1 MGLLGDGWSDPQS
14 NAVMQLAGGLLS
26 GNFGQGAAAYGNT
39 MAGAKDAALK
49 RQYLQSQMDE
59 NNAVVEQKRA
69 QTAEAQRIRSLV
81 ANFGVLQD
89 GAALGSVSQDGQT
102 APRSAPDYTS
112 LIRQG
117 VPVEIVKSLAES
129 ANFGRPKVAR
139 TADIEG
145 PNGAKMIQGF
155 DDYGMP
161 VGQGASG
168 YVAPQLI
175 NQGDRQTFAKPMA
188 GASFG
193 VNMSA
198 SERDSSARGW
208 AGVQNSRARLAF
220 DQAGGVLGVRPAKQ
234 GPMSVTLQKELIESD
249 DVIQSSNAVVD
260 ILGQAKTLNSKA
272 YSGYGAKARAVLAS
286 NLPGDNKGA
295 DATIDLDNMMTGQGL
310 ESLKSIFGAAPTEG
324 ERKILMDMQ
333 ASADKTPA
341 QREAIMDRAIGA
353 AKRRGSFADN
363 KAKAIRDGTYLTQGV
378 PAAPQPASQPAPA
391 ANKQPAPQAMKGMVR
406 GGYKFKGGDPSNQA
420 NWEKQ

>member
-1 MGLLGDGWSDPQS
+1 MAGLLGQGWDDPQS
-14 NAVMQLAGGLLS
+14 NAIMQLAGGLLG
-26 GNFGQGAAAYGNT
+26 GNFAQGAAAYGNT
-39 MAGAKDAALK
+39 MAGAKDAAMK
-49 RQYLQSQMDE
+49 RQFLQSQMDE

-81 ANFGVLQD
+81 ANFGVPQD
-89 GAALGSVSQDGQT
+89 GAALGSVPASGQP
-102 APRSAPDYTS
+102 ASPALDYTA
-112 LIRQG
+112 LLRQG
-117 VPVEIVKSLAES
+117 VPAEMVKNLAES
-129 ANFGRPKVAR
+129 ANYGRQKVAR

-188 GASFG
+188 GASYG

-208 AGVQNSRARLAF
+208 AGVQNSRERLAF
-220 DQAGGVLGVRPAKQ
+220 DQSGGVAGVRPARQ
-234 GPMSVTLQKELIESD
+234 GPMSVILQKELIESD
-249 DVIQSSNAVVD
+249 DVIQSSNAVVN
-260 ILGQAKTLNSKA
+260 ILGEAKKLNSKA

-286 NLPGDNKGA
+286 NLPGNNQGA